1 MGLVERFLTYV
12 QMTAIFSSGKSIYK
26 TPFLEFLNLILPC
39 ADAFMHYPPPMT
51 ASSEQEKHHYSRQL
65 AAHTLQQLIL
75 VRQRAEDKPRTEIP
89 SSSAESQKD
98 EGENQGVAF
107 RDRENSPNGETTPRG
122 KQKSVGNKSRKSR

>member
-12 QMTAIFSSGKSIYK
+12 QVTAIFSSGKSIYK
-26 TPFLEFLNLILPC
+26 TPFLEFLNLVLPC
-39 ADAFMHYPPPMT
+39 ADAFMHYPSPMT

-75 VRQRAEDKPRTEIP
+75 VRQRAEDKPR
-89 SSSAESQKD
+89 QKD